1 MRHCFQAV
9 GHKKIG
15 VLGLSFK
22 AGTDDM
28 RNSPIIHVIETLYGK
43 GYEIRIYDRS
53 VSLARLI
60 GKNKSVIEEKL
71 PHLNCM
77 LQDDMDS
84 LLDWAETIIIS
95 NNDEIFKSVRV
106 RDGQAVIDLV
116 RIKELEKENGYRG
129 ICW

>member
-1 MRHCFQAV
+1 
-9 GHKKIG
+9 
-15 VLGLSFK
+15 
-22 AGTDDM
+22 
-28 RNSPIIHVIETLYGK
+28 
-43 GYEIRIYDRS
+43 
-53 VSLARLI
+53 
-60 GKNKSVIEEKL
+60 
-71 PHLNCM
+71 M

>member
-1 MRHCFQAV
+1 MC
-9 GHKKIG
+9 
-15 VLGLSFK
+15 L
-22 AGTDDM
+22 
-28 RNSPIIHVIETLYGK
+28 
-43 GYEIRIYDRS
+43 
-53 VSLARLI
+53 
-60 GKNKSVIEEKL
+60 EEKL

>member
-1 MRHCFQAV
+1 M
-9 GHKKIG
+9 
-15 VLGLSFK
+15 SYK

-28 RNSPIIHVIETLYGK
+28 RNSPIIHVIEALYGK

>member
-1 MRHCFQAV
+1 MLNPAV
-9 GHKKIG
+9 I
-15 VLGLSFK
+15 LSI
-22 AGTDDM
+22 T
-28 RNSPIIHVIETLYGK
+28 
-43 GYEIRIYDRS
+43 
-53 VSLARLI
+53 
-60 GKNKSVIEEKL
+60 SVIEEKL

-116 RIKELEKENGYRG
+116 RIKELAKILKKKFCIFRHTEELKMILVYLV
-129 ICW
+129 